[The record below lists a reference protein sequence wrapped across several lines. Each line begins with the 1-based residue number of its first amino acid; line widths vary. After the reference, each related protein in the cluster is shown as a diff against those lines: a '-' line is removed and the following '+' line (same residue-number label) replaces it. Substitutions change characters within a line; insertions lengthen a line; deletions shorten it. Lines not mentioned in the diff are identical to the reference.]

1 MQILLSYVKVSQQ
14 KNQNLKNDLLIGPL
28 LWLLTYCPIASG
40 FCKQAVSHDE
50 SQTLNGPCLSLW
62 EHELKKKHHCMY
74 NVQVI
79 VDLLPES
86 LVLN

>member
-1 MQILLSYVKVSQQ
+1 MQLLLSYVKVSLQQ
-14 KNQNLKNDLLIGPL
+14 NKNLMFGPL

-62 EHELKKKHHCMY
+62 EHELKKK
-74 NVQVI
+74 
-79 VDLLPES
+79 S
-86 LVLN
+86 LYLQCTSYS

>member
-14 KNQNLKNDLLIGPL
+14 NNQNLKNDLLGPL

-40 FCKQAVSHDE
+40 FCKQVVNHDE

-62 EHELKKKHHCMY
+62 EHELKKNIIVCTMY
-74 NVQVI
+74 K
-79 VDLLPES
+79 L
-86 LVLN
+86 

>member
-14 KNQNLKNDLLIGPL
+14 KNQNLKKDLLIGPL

-62 EHELKKKHHCMY
+62 EHELKKK
-74 NVQVI
+74 
-79 VDLLPES
+79 S
-86 LVLN
+86 LYLQCTSYS

>member
-50 SQTLNGPCLSLW
+50 SQTLNGPCLST
-62 EHELKKKHHCMY
+62 KKKNHCMY

-79 VDLLPES
+79 VDLS
-86 LVLN
+86 MYQKVCY